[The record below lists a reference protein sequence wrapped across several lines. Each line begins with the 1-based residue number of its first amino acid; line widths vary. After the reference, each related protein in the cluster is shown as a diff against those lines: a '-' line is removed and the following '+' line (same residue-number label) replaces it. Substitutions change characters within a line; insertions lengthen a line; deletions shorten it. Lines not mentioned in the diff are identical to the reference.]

1 MIPIGAPNLPEG
13 MMISS
18 GWVAPTRAIKHF
30 LAMIVESKKSTPNG
44 KINNKIVILSASEP

>member
-1 MIPIGAPNLPEG
+1 
-13 MMISS
+13 MISS

-44 KINNKIVILSASEP
+44 KINTKIVILSASEP